1 MAVGLLIANVMTRNE
16 TSQNEP
22 KASEHWEFSEEG
34 TVLHVAGVR
43 ELSAGNSFGFRDRV
57 QTELRLR
64 HQTIELDLSEI
75 RFMDSQ
81 GLGVLIGLQNR
92 LAQRQGG
99 LKVLNPAPFA
109 RKVFELT
116 RMGRVFEIAAED
128 RQTSEV

>member
-1 MAVGLLIANVMTRNE
+1 MIPNE
-16 TSQNEP
+16 TSRSEP
-22 KASEHWEFSEEG
+22 KTSERWEFTEEG
-34 TVLHVAGVR
+34 SVLHVTGVR

-64 HQTIELDLSEI
+64 HQTVELDLSEI

-116 RMGRVFEIAAED
+116 RMGRVFEIAAEEPPP
-128 RQTSEV
+128 SGG